1 MLAPG
6 ISILR
11 DRTLAWPDSCGLI
24 SRAIPRLLI
33 LTHLVFFI
41 PEAWGGGMERDWG
54 MGEEW
59 TNGRDELSGAWRTQ
73 AFWGRNVPRGK
84 GMGRGGPN
92 GLVF

>member
-41 PEAWGGGMERDWG
+41 PEAWGGGDG
-54 MGEEW
+54 AGLG
-59 TNGRDELSGAWRTQ
+59 NG
-73 AFWGRNVPRGK
+73 
-84 GMGRGGPN
+84 GG
-92 GLVF
+92 VDKWKR